1 MSGSI
6 LDGIHIDI
14 EAAAAVAKSIQSP
27 DLQPIAAVFS
37 RNVGELL
44 DLLSFPLVLLTVG
57 VSSIHNLV
65 FFTQA
70 LVRTKNYRKWPE
82 SEEARAEVRAEAR
95 RLAETA
101 RDDPE
106 SKFRP
111 VDEAKVQLAHL
122 LDHLDLES
130 PARALLYAACSSAW
144 SSLECVSKDAWIAA
158 LNSRPFQL
166 AQQALTKLPD
176 EPAIDGLTGK
186 QVSVG
191 LLARHGFD
199 LRNSLGTLLSPKF
212 DFTSMS
218 GIRTA
223 YEAAFGRSSELTKL
237 LSVPEISHLEA
248 TRHLVVHRAGLVDEE
263 YIRRTG
269 DSVTIGTQL
278 PLTGARVSELANS
291 AIAAGGRLLQITD
304 TWLIQNPPQEPSPD
318 TA

>member
-6 LDGIHIDI
+6 LDGIDIDVT
-14 EAAAAVAKSIQSP
+14 AAAEAAKSIHSP
-27 DLQPIAAVFS
+27 DLRPIAAVFA
-37 RNVGELL
+37 RNVDELL
-44 DLLSFPLVLLTVG
+44 TLLSLPLILLTVG
-57 VSSIHNLV
+57 ASSGHSLV

-70 LVRTKNYRKWPE
+70 LVRTKNVDKWHE
-82 SEEARAEVRAEAR
+82 SEEARAEVEAEAR
-95 RLAETA
+95 RLAEAA
-101 RDDPE
+101 RDDP
-106 SKFRP
+106 KFRP
-111 VDEAKVQLAHL
+111 VDEAKAQLTYLIEH
-122 LDHLDLES
+122 HDLEG

-144 SSLECVSKDAWIAA
+144 SSLECAAKDAWIAA

-166 AQQALTKLPD
+166 AQPALTKLPD

-212 DFTSMS
+212 DFTSVS

-223 YEAAFGRSSELTKL
+223 YEAAFGRSSELNKL
-237 LSVPEISHLEA
+237 LSVPELSHLEA

-269 DSVTIGTQL
+269 DSVAIGAQL
-278 PLTGARVSELANS
+278 PLAGARVSELAN
-291 AIAAGGRLLQITD
+291 AAVTAGARLLQIVD
-304 TWLIQNPPQEPSPD
+304 TWLIQNPPREPAPD
-318 TA
+318 AA